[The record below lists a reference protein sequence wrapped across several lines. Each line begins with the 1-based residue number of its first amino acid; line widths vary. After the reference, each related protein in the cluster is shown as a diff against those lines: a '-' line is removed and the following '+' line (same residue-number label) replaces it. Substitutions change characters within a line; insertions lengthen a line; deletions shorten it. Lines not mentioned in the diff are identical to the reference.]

1 MKKLFAIIR
10 NTKVKTPARRLLEI
24 YHIDKGFSEPLFECA
39 DYVVS
44 RTSGLF
50 ENAEYHEVTNSY
62 GVKFNVTKSVL
73 YTAKREKTVG
83 KRRFFVIVLFSV
95 YQNFTSSGSR
105 FTYRVKPSKPISF
118 IAAAILS

>member
-10 NTKVKTPARRLLEI
+10 NTKVKIPARRPLEI
-24 YHIDKGFSEPLFECA
+24 YHIDKGFSEPLFECT

-50 ENAEYHEVTNSY
+50 ENAEYHEVTNAF

-73 YTAKREKTVG
+73 
-83 KRRFFVIVLFSV
+83 
-95 YQNFTSSGSR
+95 
-105 FTYRVKPSKPISF
+105 
-118 IAAAILS
+118 

>member
-10 NTKVKTPARRLLEI
+10 NTKVKTPARRPLEI

-44 RTSGLF
+44 RSSGLF
-50 ENAEYHEVTNSY
+50 ENAEYHEVTNAF

-73 YTAKREKTVG
+73 
-83 KRRFFVIVLFSV
+83 
-95 YQNFTSSGSR
+95 
-105 FTYRVKPSKPISF
+105 
-118 IAAAILS
+118 

>member
-10 NTKVKTPARRLLEI
+10 NTKVKPPARRSLEI

-62 GVKFNVTKSVL
+62 GVKFNMTKSVL
-73 YTAKREKTVG
+73 
-83 KRRFFVIVLFSV
+83 
-95 YQNFTSSGSR
+95 
-105 FTYRVKPSKPISF
+105 
-118 IAAAILS
+118 